1 MLASHHTLYREN
13 TNLQALIPFK
23 LPNRLLRKD
32 MSARNQ
38 INRLHS
44 GTERLCRDRT
54 DPALAA
60 LVAVRM
66 RAVRGVLAALSVD
79 LEMKLN
85 YIPERLDPPAQ
96 DLLAV
101 GFGADAFAVVAG
113 EQELED
119 GVFVVKVAD

>member
-1 MLASHHTLYREN
+1 
-13 TNLQALIPFK
+13 
-23 LPNRLLRKD
+23 

-44 GTERLCRDRT
+44 GTERLRRDRT

-85 YIPERLDPPAQ
+85 YIPERPDPSAQ

-119 GVFVVKVAD
+119 RVFVVQVAD